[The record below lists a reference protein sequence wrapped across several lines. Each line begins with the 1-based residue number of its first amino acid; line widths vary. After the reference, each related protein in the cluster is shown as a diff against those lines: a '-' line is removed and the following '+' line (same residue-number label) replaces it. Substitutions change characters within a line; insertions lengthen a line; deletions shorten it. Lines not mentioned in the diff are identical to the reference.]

1 MIAGR
6 DNDFQ
11 GSSNSDRKFLSI
23 ARCDYVSHLGWAQH
37 VTNVRDVAGAIVF
50 LYSWMMKLRNWIT
63 AIVLLLLVAVA
74 VVGLLW
80 TRELPPPSDDAAA
93 PTPGHRLL
101 GRRAP
106 APQRQLVDVRPLQ
119 TAHRMA
125 AMAGTPE
132 EQSLAHEAEKVA
144 DHEVDLAFYDA
155 LRRAQDTPVKLSP
168 EAKEIAGR
176 KAKSEQA
183 LKDDQENVKA
193 LTRKL
198 AATPESLKDNLNDQ
212 LDVAKAQLELDQD
225 EFDDASEDLEQ
236 AGGDPES
243 KIKRLQEQH
252 EAGDHN
258 PPPVG
263 SAVNQY
269 EQDYKAR
276 TLLAAARAWQAL
288 RDKKSQLEAALEE
301 TQAKQQ
307 RLNQRH
313 ETLEAQVKKEEEDR
327 AAATQQAKEFAKNS
341 KAASREESKSA
352 SKAALDSLKQYTRDQ
367 KNLADLGRR
376 VQNEQDLADI
386 YTNWVALVETRQRS
400 ALHSMITAGLW
411 ILLALVAVYVA
422 NRIIER
428 LFTGMTA
435 ENKRVDTLRAVVRFA
450 AQAIG
455 VLVIL
460 FIIFGMPTQTTTV
473 LGLAGAG
480 LTVAMKDFIVAFFG
494 WFILMGRNG
503 IRVGDWVE
511 INGVGGEV
519 VEVGLLKTVLLETGN
534 WTDSS
539 HPTGRRVSFVN
550 SFAIEGHFFN
560 FTTSGQWMWD
570 ELEVLIPSSQDP
582 YPVIDSI
589 QKAVEQ
595 ETAANATKAE
605 AEWHEATTKYSAKTL
620 SAMPGINVRP
630 TGGGIE
636 VRVRYITRA
645 YERHE
650 ARKRLY
656 EAVVQMMHGKRENQ
670 QSAVSR

>member
-1 MIAGR
+1 
-6 DNDFQ
+6 
-11 GSSNSDRKFLSI
+11 
-23 ARCDYVSHLGWAQH
+23 
-37 VTNVRDVAGAIVF
+37 
-50 LYSWMMKLRNWIT
+50 MKLRNWIT
-63 AIVLLLLVAVA
+63 ATLLLLLVGAAVA
-74 VVGLLW
+74 GLVW

-101 GRRAP
+101 GRKAP
-106 APQRQLVDVRPLQ
+106 APQRQLVDVRPLE

-125 AMAGTPE
+125 ALAGTPE
-132 EQSLAHEAEKVA
+132 EQALAHEAEKTA

-155 LRRAQDTPVKLSP
+155 LRRVQDTPVKLSP
-168 EAKEIAGR
+168 EAKELADR
-176 KAKSEQA
+176 KAKTEQA
-183 LKDDQENVKA
+183 LKDDQENLKV

-198 AATPESLKDNLNDQ
+198 AGAPESQKDNLQDQ

-243 KIKRLQEQH
+243 KIKRLQQQH

-258 PPPVG
+258 PPAAG
-263 SAVNQY
+263 SSVNPY

-288 RDKKSQLEAALEE
+288 RDKKSQLEAAVDEAR
-301 TQAKQQ
+301 TKQQ
-307 RLNQRH
+307 RLNKRH
-313 ETLEAQVKKEEEDR
+313 DTLAAQVKKEEEDR
-327 AAATQQAKEFAKNS
+327 AAAKEQAKQFARNTKT
-341 KAASREESKSA
+341 ATREESKSA
-352 SKAALDSLKQYTRDQ
+352 SQAALDSLKQYTRDQ

-376 VQNEQDLADI
+376 MQDEQDLSDI
-386 YTNWVALVETRQRS
+386 YNNWIGVIEARQRA
-400 ALHSMITAGLW
+400 ALHSMIEAVLW
-411 ILLALVAVYVA
+411 ILLALVVVYVA
-422 NRIIER
+422 NRVIER

-435 ENKRVDTLRAVVRFA
+435 ENKRVDTLRAVVKFA
-450 AQAIG
+450 AQAVG
-455 VLVIL
+455 VLVII

-550 SFAIEGHFFN
+550 SFAIEGHYFN

-570 ELEVLIPSSQDP
+570 ELQLLIPAGQDP
-582 YPVIDSI
+582 YPVIDAI
-589 QKAVEQ
+589 QKVVEQ
-595 ETAANATKAE
+595 ETAANASKAE
-605 AEWHEATTKYSAKTL
+605 AEWRETTTKYRAKTL

-630 TGGGIE
+630 TGSGIE
-636 VRVRYITRA
+636 LHVRYVTRA

-650 ARKRLY
+650 ARRRLY
-656 EAVVQMMHGKRENQ
+656 EAVVEMMHGKREM
-670 QSAVSR
+670 ARV